1 MNNNKNKLRDCSVV
15 YSDLSVLSN
24 LNLND
29 LSDLV
34 VITGV
39 QFAHEGVIHTVCLT
53 TSTVF
58 MSNLSDL
65 SNLCDLCDLGDV
77 SDLSNLVVFTGVH
90 L

>member
-1 MNNNKNKLRDCSVV
+1 MFSGMNNNKNKLRVCSVV

-39 QFAHEGVIHTVCLT
+39 
-53 TSTVF
+53 
-58 MSNLSDL
+58 
-65 SNLCDLCDLGDV
+65 
-77 SDLSNLVVFTGVH
+77 
-90 L
+90 